1 MRVICSK
8 CKWFKI
14 LCFGHECQLEAKQPA
29 PKTES
34 QKKTN
39 INIHSLKGQN
49 RFR

>member
-1 MRVICSK
+1 MISNSVYFDRE
-8 CKWFKI
+8 F
-14 LCFGHECQLEAKQPA
+14 QLEAKQPA